1 MFSRVS
7 SYLIASAAA
16 FVVVACGRASEV
28 SAPKFDAGYSV
39 GMDATITNGVLIT
52 SSSSTTWI
60 TREAKDQLYYTMGQ
74 LNYFRGVADLNRTV
88 ISVNEVL
95 PLGNGLYEAH
105 YAAKLFVSWP
115 RNAAVPASLQLIL
128 PAKMDSTSISA
139 FVEKYQACR
148 DDFSHDPEVGNFWYY
163 WRPEVGGCALR
174 NGGLVGEDR
183 LEVQR
188 VGMSM
193 VVSAENT
200 QGKSPEYGKV
210 WEDNQLVVTAMF
222 GKAEDGATSPSDA
235 GISSFNSMYQ
245 VLRQNFGTPIF
256 QSVPLDANAS
266 PAPQI
271 NDVEMTFATPQG
283 QLNVVIMLVEGV
295 RNMTS
300 AQTAR
305 YNDRTKRS
313 DLVSYS
319 GHSGLGANIR
329 ALTRMGSFL
338 PGQYQIFFVNGCDTF
353 AYVEN
358 SLRDA
363 HAAANPGFG
372 PSKYFD
378 MITNSMPSY
387 FHMNAYGNLTLIKSL
402 LGRQLNY
409 RQILGQIDSSQ
420 MPVVT
425 GEEDNLWPNA
435 FQ

>member
-1 MFSRVS
+1 
-7 SYLIASAAA
+7 
-16 FVVVACGRASEV
+16 
-28 SAPKFDAGYSV
+28 
-39 GMDATITNGVLIT
+39 
-52 SSSSTTWI
+52 
-60 TREAKDQLYYTMGQ
+60 
-74 LNYFRGVADLNRTV
+74 
-88 ISVNEVL
+88 
-95 PLGNGLYEAH
+95 
-105 YAAKLFVSWP
+105 
-115 RNAAVPASLQLIL
+115 
-128 PAKMDSTSISA
+128 
-139 FVEKYQACR
+139 
-148 DDFSHDPEVGNFWYY
+148 
-163 WRPEVGGCALR
+163 
-174 NGGLVGEDR
+174 
-183 LEVQR
+183 
-188 VGMSM
+188 
-193 VVSAENT
+193 
-200 QGKSPEYGKV
+200 
-210 WEDNQLVVTAMF
+210 
-222 GKAEDGATSPSDA
+222 
-235 GISSFNSMYQ
+235 MYQ